1 MIEIVGKALYNFI
14 FQSLVLLKL
23 IIYYYQLLSFKT
35 RYIISQIFMYLYI
48 KTPNDYIDYINT
60 TIDYNISSINCNNN
74 DNKQPTITKNKHKL
88 TITAAAAA
96 TTTKISTPKHLAL
109 ILNHR
114 DQIKSLINTTETINF
129 YNKISDILIWSVI
142 VGIKRITI
150 FDNHGSLKKN
160 ISVFQ
165 NLLDNKIKPFN
176 NTNNNSNNNNSN
188 TNNNN
193 SNTNN
198 NNSNTNNNNNN
209 NNKQTIYK
217 FNWLNNLKNITPIID
232 LTDINS
238 RILNVSIVT
247 IEDGKQELINITKK
261 YIKDSKL
268 NQDII
273 LNESYVN
280 SNLPNFIGGNDFEP
294 EVALDF
300 SDKHLF
306 SGFLPWHIKLTEFIK
321 MDHFNQFYLER
332 FHHFLK
338 KYSSVQKRCGK

>member
-1 MIEIVGKALYNFI
+1 MIEIVGLILYNFI
-14 FQSLVLLKL
+14 FQFLVLLKL

-60 TIDYNISSINCNNN
+60 TIDYKISSPLNCNNNN
-74 DNKQPTITKNKHKL
+74 DNKQQQQKQQSTNAKNKQQHNS
-88 TITAAAAA
+88 
-96 TTTKISTPKHLAL
+96 KISTPKHLAL

-142 VGIKRITI
+142 VGIKRMTI

-176 NTNNNSNNNNSN
+176 NINSS
-188 TNNNN
+188 
-193 SNTNN
+193 
-198 NNSNTNNNNNN
+198 NNNNNN
-209 NNKQTIYK
+209 NNSNKQTIYK
-217 FNWLNNLKNITPIID
+217 FNWLNNLKNITTAIGDI
-232 LTDINS
+232 TDINS
-238 RILNVSIVT
+238 RILNISIVT
-247 IEDGKQELINITKK
+247 VEDGKQELINITKK

-268 NQDII
+268 NKDLI

-338 KYSSVQKRCGK
+338 KYNSVQKRCGK

>member
-1 MIEIVGKALYNFI
+1 MIEIVGKALYSFI

-74 DNKQPTITKNKHKL
+74 DNKGPTITKNKQKL
-88 TITAAAAA
+88 TITTTTTTT

-114 DQIKSLINTTETINF
+114 DQIKSLINSTETINF

-176 NTNNNSNNNNSN
+176 NTNNN
-188 TNNNN
+188 
-193 SNTNN
+193 
-198 NNSNTNNNNNN
+198 NNNNNNNNTN

-217 FNWLNNLKNITPIID
+217 FNWLNSLKNITPIID
-232 LTDINS
+232 LADINS

-247 IEDGKQELINITKK
+247 VEDGKQELINITKK

>member
-1 MIEIVGKALYNFI
+1 MIEIVGKVLYNFI
-14 FQSLVLLKL
+14 FQFLVLLKL

-60 TIDYNISSINCNNN
+60 TIDDRISSPLNCNNN
-74 DNKQPTITKNKHKL
+74 NDNNKQQSTNTKNKQDNS
-88 TITAAAAA
+88 
-96 TTTKISTPKHLAL
+96 TTTKTSTPKHLAL

-114 DQIKSLINTTETINF
+114 DQIKSLTNTTETINF

-176 NTNNNSNNNNSN
+176 NINTSNNKNNN
-188 TNNNN
+188 
-193 SNTNN
+193 
-198 NNSNTNNNNNN
+198 NTNNNNNN

-217 FNWLNNLKNITPIID
+217 FNWLNNLKNITPIGCD
-232 LTDINS
+232 MTDINS

-247 IEDGKQELINITKK
+247 VEDGKQELINITKK

-268 NQDII
+268 NQDLV

-280 SNLPNFIGGNDFEP
+280 SNLPSFIGGNDFEP

-338 KYSSVQKRCGK
+338 KYNSVQKRCGK